1 MTTKF
6 NDAWGFSK
14 LDVYRTCPRKF
25 KYQFIDKLPQPD
37 SPAMARGSKIHEGLE
52 MFLNGWGSI
61 PEEAKKWEE
70 PLTALKL
77 HPNVKGE
84 QALGFN
90 KDWTL
95 RKDWYGPECWLR
107 VKMDA
112 YYFDAKEFVAIDY
125 KTGKYRVPSTDQVE
139 LYGCAGI
146 ELAPHVQ
153 TARVEMW
160 FIDTEETYSKEYSK
174 QELLHLRAKF
184 EKAVAPLYAEVQ
196 WKPNPS
202 RECRWC
208 PYSKTKGG
216 PCQF

>member
-25 KYQFIDKLPQPD
+25 KYQFIDKLPQPS
-37 SPAMARGSKIHEGLE
+37 SPAMDRGSKIHEGLE

-61 PEEAKKWEE
+61 PEEAAKWRE
-70 PLTALKL
+70 PLEALKAQ
-77 HPNVKGE
+77 PTVKGE

-95 RKDWYGPECWLR
+95 RDNWFGKDCWLR

-112 YYFDAKEFVAIDY
+112 YYFNDKELVAIDY
-125 KTGKYRVPSTDQVE
+125 KTGKYRVPSTDQIE
-139 LYGCAGI
+139 LYGAAGFA
-146 ELAPHVQ
+146 LAPYVQ
-153 TARVEMW
+153 TIRTEFW
-160 FIDTEETYSKEYSK
+160 FIDTEETYSQTYKASDVWN
-174 QELLHLRAKF
+174 LRKKF
-184 EKAVAPLYAEVQ
+184 DKAVEPLYAEEQ
-196 WKPNPS
+196 WKPTPS

-208 PYSKTKGG
+208 PFSKTRGG
-216 PCQF
+216 PCDY